1 MVNLTDKMRI
11 IQMHLSGG
19 SNREIAGDL
28 GLNRKMVDKYVARYQ
43 AAQETI
49 TADGMSPPFA
59 GYPRATR
66 NGSRGT
72 DT

>member
-49 TADGMSPPFA
+49 TADGMSPTFA

-66 NGSRGT
+66 KGSRGT